1 MNVISSFG
9 LLYFRSGKN
18 RNMRM
23 EKKDYGRICC
33 YDIANEKPRS
43 EEEHTE
49 SYSYWSLIANIAA
62 AGCVIRDSGMV
73 DICHE

>member
-1 MNVISSFG
+1 
-9 LLYFRSGKN
+9 
-18 RNMRM
+18 M